1 MKKLVTI
8 LFSDNTW
15 YNCYED
21 EIEHWAKIHKWKPGC
36 YKTARILYEDIN
48 NLRCINLEE

>member
-8 LFSDNTW
+8 FFSDNTW

-21 EIEHWAKIHKWKPGC
+21 EIEQWVKSHKWKTDC
-36 YKTARILYEDIN
+36 YKSVQILYGFN
-48 NLRCINLEE
+48 NLRWIDLEE